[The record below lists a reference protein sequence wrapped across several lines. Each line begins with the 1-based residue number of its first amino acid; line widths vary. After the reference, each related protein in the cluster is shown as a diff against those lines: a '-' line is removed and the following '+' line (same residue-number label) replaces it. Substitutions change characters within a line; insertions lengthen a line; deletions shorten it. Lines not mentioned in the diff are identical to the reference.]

1 MATKNKKKEE
11 KKNPASAKK
20 NQKKN
25 AASGNAKKEKQKKN
39 QSSSGNKNVSNNKK
53 KATKKSALPPKSS
66 GNSSLS
72 GKKDTNKKISSSN
85 KKSPVS
91 NNKTVKKN
99 ITSSVPKKDLKIS
112 SELKKDRKKTEE
124 KKQKDKKE
132 SKEKAVKPNS
142 PLTSGNK
149 KKNDSDKSISKLSL
163 LEDEILSLSDSEFE
177 TEPIKELIEPIEG
190 EPIVPAEPIEP
201 VVVDEEEELGDEELD
216 LIPEKKGRG
225 RKKKSEST
233 SGSKYSGSEVSIRN
247 KPLDMSI
254 IEKSLPIKN
263 TQKQPK
269 PYTGNTD
276 NRTRYSDKE
285 LAEFKEIILKK
296 LAEAQHDYEQLKE
309 QINSENDH
317 GTDDTS
323 PTFKLMEDGSELMTK
338 AELTQLALRQE
349 KYINSLKNALIRIEN
364 KTYGIC
370 RVTGKLIPKERLKI
384 VPHATLS
391 IDAKLSQN
399 D

>member
-11 KKNPASAKK
+11 KKNLASTKK
-20 NQKKN
+20 SQKN
-25 AASGNAKKEKQKKN
+25 DAASGNAKKEKQKKN
-39 QSSSGNKNVSNNKK
+39 QSSSGNKDVSNNKK
-53 KATKKSALPPKSS
+53 KVTKKSALPSKSS

-132 SKEKAVKPNS
+132 SKEKTVKPNS

-177 TEPIKELIEPIEG
+177 TEPTKELIEPIEG
-190 EPIVPAEPIEP
+190 EPIVPTEPIEP

-391 IDAKLSQN
+391 LDAKLSQN